1 MVSLAKE
8 WNKVNTTQLTDANVY
23 AKMVIQENKRG
34 VVDKVDQE
42 ARVLIKQIISI
53 NNLAVMVMV
62 NGLNNSSNGDLEVA
76 TEPVTTIT
84 ADMEVTVDTEAMVVT
99 TKDMETVTSNSNN
112 NLVQVTK
119 TLGVRQELLA
129 VADKITSNHI
139 ERGTVRSIDNVALSL
154 ELVSEPTTRQRTRTH
169 MHQLPSHCPVYQLHY
184 SLSFYPTM
192 TRCTIVTIFSIIFVL
207 VNTLDFYLY
216 HF

>member
-8 WNKVNTTQLTDANVY
+8 WNKVNTTQLTDANVN

-84 ADMEVTVDTEAMVVT
+84 ADMEVMVAMPDMEVTVDTEAMVVT

-139 ERGTVRSIDNVALSL
+139 ERGTVRSIDNVALRYSTKWTTKREDTQL
-154 ELVSEPTTRQRTRTH
+154 LVSSLLLCEYLPT
-169 MHQLPSHCPVYQLHY
+169 
-184 SLSFYPTM
+184 
-192 TRCTIVTIFSIIFVL
+192 
-207 VNTLDFYLY
+207 
-216 HF
+216 

>member
-8 WNKVNTTQLTDANVY
+8 WNKVNTTQLTDANVN

-62 NGLNNSSNGDLEVA
+62 NGLSNSSNGDLEVA

-84 ADMEVTVDTEAMVVT
+84 ADMEVMVDTEAMVVT

>member
-1 MVSLAKE
+1 
-8 WNKVNTTQLTDANVY
+8 
-23 AKMVIQENKRG
+23 MVIQENKRG

-84 ADMEVTVDTEAMVVT
+84 ADMEVMVAMEVTVDTEAMVVT

-119 TLGVRQELLA
+119 TLGVRQEL
-129 VADKITSNHI
+129 
-139 ERGTVRSIDNVALSL
+139 
-154 ELVSEPTTRQRTRTH
+154 
-169 MHQLPSHCPVYQLHY
+169 
-184 SLSFYPTM
+184 
-192 TRCTIVTIFSIIFVL
+192 
-207 VNTLDFYLY
+207 
-216 HF
+216 